1 MQAKVNSLLLRTIAA
16 FKFSKSVLLVIAGI
30 GVLRVANKN
39 LGDYADSL
47 VFRFH
52 LNPGNHFIGHFLA
65 RAANVTPRQLHDLG
79 IVSFVYAGLFLLEGV
94 GLWTLKRWGEWITV
108 IITGSLLPFELY
120 EVWRKPSLIRSGV
133 LLLNAVVV
141 WYLARRLHKD

>member
-1 MQAKVNSLLLRTIAA
+1 
-16 FKFSKSVLLVIAGI
+16 
-30 GVLRVANKN
+30 VANKN
-39 LGDYADSL
+39 LVDYADSL

-52 LNPGNHFIGHFLA
+52 LNPGNHFIGDFLA

-108 IITGSLLPFELY
+108 INHRFSAAL
-120 EVWRKPSLIRSGV
+120 
-133 LLLNAVVV
+133 
-141 WYLARRLHKD
+141 